1 MKKISIFVYKNF
13 PDPKVGASNLVFFEF
28 INYLEARYTTIK
40 IYIVNPKSNFKGRT
54 SQKYIVSE
62 AMSKEIFE
70 INDTETHKIPNS
82 DIAIFLDLKSG
93 LIANRVIAKKKFIWL
108 GDLEFLTI
116 LEHYKVGC
124 SLNLINILDFPR
136 VILRILISVVQ
147 YLKILGHMDNVIISS
162 FNSEKY
168 LKLLGF
174 NSIFLP
180 YPLKFDKELVT
191 PSIKSEEF
199 KTKNI
204 NFLFFGNHEGLGT
217 KSTIK
222 EFKHVVIPAMEKVFG
237 QNGFDIIIAG
247 ELNQTSLIFKELK
260 TLSSITFE
268 GYVENINKLINNVD
282 YCIFPIKSKIGN
294 RSRIIHAMSQGKV
307 VITHQYAASTNPF
320 LQNRENCITYGT
332 KNDLIEIL
340 KLLRDHPQNIKYIA
354 KNARESYQETYESER
369 AMGKIHAV
377 ILGEEGVNSFES

>member
-13 PDPKVGASNLVFFEF
+13 PDPKVGASNLVFSEF
-28 INYLEARYTTIK
+28 INYLEARYNTIK
-40 IYIVNPKSNFKGRT
+40 IYIVNPKSNLQGRS
-54 SQKYIVSE
+54 SQKYIISE

-70 INDTETHKIPNS
+70 INNTETRKIPNS

-93 LIANRVIAKKKFIWL
+93 LIANQVIAKKKFIWL

-116 LEHYKVGC
+116 LEHYKVRC
-124 SLNLINILDFPR
+124 SLNLIKILDFPR

-147 YLKILGHMDNVIISS
+147 YLKILGHMDNIIISS
-162 FNSEKY
+162 INSEKY
-168 LKLLGF
+168 LNLLGF

-180 YPLKFDKELVT
+180 YPLKFDNELVT

-199 KTKNI
+199 KIKNI

-237 QNGFDIIIAG
+237 QNRFEIIIAG

-268 GYVENINKLINNVD
+268 GYVENINKLINDVD
-282 YCIFPIKSKIGN
+282 YCIFPIKAKIGN

-307 VITHQYAASTNPF
+307 VITHRYAASTNPF
-320 LQNRENCITYGT
+320 LQNRENCMTYGT

-354 KNARESYQETYESER
+354 KKARESYKETYESER
-369 AMGKIHAV
+369 AMGRIHEV
-377 ILGEEGVNSFES
+377 IFG